1 MRRACGLAITALSS
15 PGRRRIIE
23 QRPTFSPLRNPD
35 YRSLW
40 VAIMVSNLGGLIQT
54 VGAGWLMTSLTQS
67 QDMIALV
74 QSSNTLPIMALS
86 MFGGALADSYDR
98 RRLMIGAQ
106 TFMVAVSAALAL
118 AAWMGLLTP
127 WMLLGFTFL
136 IGAGTAL
143 NNPAWQASVGDIVG
157 RADLPAAVSLN
168 SMGFNLMR
176 SVGPALGGLIVAA
189 FGAAAAFGVNALS
202 YLPLVGALVRWRPA
216 SGEGP
221 RLPREPLGAALG
233 AGLRYVAMSP
243 GLMRVMARAGLFGL
257 AASSVLA
264 LLPIVARNLL
274 GGTAL
279 TYGILLGAF
288 GIGAIGG
295 VALNPRVRA
304 AHSNEMV
311 VRGAFLAFAVGALG
325 LGLSR
330 QLALSVLSLFL
341 AGSAWVLAL
350 SLFNVS
356 VQLSSPRWV
365 VGRALSLYQTAVF
378 GGMAGG
384 SWLWG
389 LLSEHYSATVAF
401 AGSAGFL
408 VLGAVAG
415 RWLGLSEFAELDLDP
430 LGQFREPEVR
440 FDLRSQSGP
449 IKIMIDYVI
458 ATDDIGE
465 FLDAMQARRIVRVRD
480 GARRWALLRDL
491 ENPETWTESYQVATW
506 VEYLRHH
513 ERRTKADAASY
524 ERLRRLHRGPGDP
537 RVRRMIERQTVPR
550 RDDMGL
556 KLPPGEG

>member
-1 MRRACGLAITALSS
+1 MAITGYPSR
-15 PGRRRIIE
+15 PRPIIE
-23 QRPTFSPLRNPD
+23 QRPTFSPLRNPA

-40 VAIMVSNLGGLIQT
+40 AAIMVSNLGGLIQT
-54 VGAGWLMTSLTQS
+54 VGAGWLMTSLTPS

-86 MFGGALADSYDR
+86 MIGGALADSYDR

-106 TFMVAVSAALAL
+106 MFMVVVSAALAL
-118 AAWMGLLTP
+118 AAWQGQLTP

-216 SGEGP
+216 SAGGP

-243 GLMRVMARAGLFGL
+243 GLMRVVARAGLFGL

-304 AHSNEMV
+304 AHSNERV

-330 QLALSVLSLFL
+330 HLALSVLSLFV

-365 VGRALSLYQTAVF
+365 VGRALSFYQTAVF

-389 LLSEHYSATVAF
+389 LLSEYYGATAAF
-401 AGSAGFL
+401 AVSAGLL
-408 VLGAVAG
+408 VVGAAAG

-430 LGQFREPEVR
+430 LGQFREPELR

-458 ATDDIGE
+458 AYEDIDE
-465 FLDAMQARRIVRVRD
+465 FLGAMQARRIVRVRD

-491 ENPETWTESYQVATW
+491 ENPELWTESYQVATW

-513 ERRTKADAASY
+513 ERRTKADAGSY
-524 ERLRRLHRGPGDP
+524 ERLRALHRGPGDP
-537 RVRRMIERQTVPR
+537 RVHRMIERQTVPL
-550 RDDMGL
+550 RDDLGL
-556 KLPPGEG
+556 KPPPGEG